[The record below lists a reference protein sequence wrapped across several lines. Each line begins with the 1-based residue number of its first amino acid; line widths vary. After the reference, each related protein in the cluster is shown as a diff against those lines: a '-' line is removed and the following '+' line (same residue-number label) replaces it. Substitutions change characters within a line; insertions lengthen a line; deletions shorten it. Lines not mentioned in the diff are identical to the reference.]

1 MDEDH
6 HGAAGAAGPTVGLLE
21 AARRICESAAT
32 AQRAGSVDAENVR
45 RVASLLTAF
54 ATVYLVDRDGRP
66 IRALEPAELF
76 GAAVDLGGA
85 LVYLDGRASRCD
97 VAVLESSLGELRER
111 LAHLGILGGAD

>member
-1 MDEDH
+1 MGKEH

-21 AARRICESAAT
+21 AARRICEGAAT
-32 AQRAGSVDAENVR
+32 AQRAGRVDAENVR

-111 LAHLGILGGAD
+111 LARLGILGSAD